1 MVSIHWSYASCASHY
16 WMQSSCSLLWSVLH
30 SFQLKP
36 CRCLMTRETHLR
48 LILGILSMAAHLGW
62 MERKGTIYTDPSGT
76 AGSRSPRRGSHC
88 GGQNPGKKM
97 GRLRKHQDVA
107 SMPAPSQDLVH
118 LLTLQRWAASYLCI
132 LFHSWLKQLVSSVS
146 HMVEVQLVWKHGLL
160 FSCRAIVCRS
170 SPLAPSPPPPFFPLP
185 HSSSSPLSLQ
195 ATRTLDGGKKAGKAG
210 TTQLQPSPNV
220 KSTRKCYSQLGE
232 AASSSE
238 TEETFPDTLLSNQ
251 ASGEM
256 EPLQGEA

>member
-1 MVSIHWSYASCASHY
+1 
-16 WMQSSCSLLWSVLH
+16 MQSSCSLLWSVLH

-48 LILGILSMAAHLGW
+48 LILGMLSMAAHLGW
-62 MERKGTIYTDPSGT
+62 MERKGTIFTDPSGT

-132 LFHSWLKQLVSSVS
+132 LFPSWLKQLVSSVSHMVEVYTTGLEAWSVS

-160 FSCRAIVCRS
+160 FSCRVIVCRS
-170 SPLAPSPPPPFFPLP
+170 SPLAPSPPPPSFPLP
-185 HSSSSPLSLQ
+185 LLLSPSRQPGPWMEERKQGRLELLSCSPLL
-195 ATRTLDGGKKAGKAG
+195 
-210 TTQLQPSPNV
+210 
-220 KSTRKCYSQLGE
+220 
-232 AASSSE
+232 
-238 TEETFPDTLLSNQ
+238 
-251 ASGEM
+251 M
-256 EPLQGEA
+256 